1 MADKLLGIR
10 PPSRSWQ
17 VGAAYR
23 DRILVLSSIP
33 DDTYEASGLYHS
45 YVTNDM
51 FASTTG
57 SGSDGDAD
65 GLGIGSSTG
74 SGISYT
80 VSAADGWGYT
90 SADELAKQYMAEP
103 VIRIGANRLDDGDDV
118 EDECV
123 GDTTYCGDEDGDSA
137 YSNCNSDKNDKMW
150 YDARKSRKSND
161 KDSTEKGHNYDFI
174 DSFVNKYNIHSF
186 DDEPAP
192 PDLDRPNH
200 TSYYT
205 TSSFKNQHPLTP
217 LIIPSNT
224 TSSTTSPPIDIVK
237 NKAYSQLSMLTYL
250 SKIASNPTTSL
261 APTSSSSFSTSSAT
275 DITHLADSVLFQ
287 YAGSNRRANK
297 LRYMPL
303 YQDVDWSMSDVER
316 HDDVSRAV
324 GDWLD
329 MLPVMG
335 CI

>member
-45 YVTNDM
+45 YVTDM

-57 SGSDGDAD
+57 TGFDGDS
-65 GLGIGSSTG
+65 LGISS
-74 SGISYT
+74 SSDMSYK
-80 VSAADGWGYT
+80 VAAADGWGYT

-103 VIRIGANRLDDGDDV
+103 VIRIGANRLDEDDDEECEECDNDAIYSGDADDGV
-118 EDECV
+118 
-123 GDTTYCGDEDGDSA
+123 DS
-137 YSNCNSDKNDKMW
+137 NINSDKNARTW
-150 YDARKSRKSND
+150 YDARKSPKSND

-205 TSSFKNQHPLTP
+205 TSSSKNQHPLTP
-217 LIIPSNT
+217 LINPSNT

-237 NKAYSQLSMLTYL
+237 NKAHSQLSMLTYL

-275 DITHLADSVLFQ
+275 DITHLADCVLFQ

-303 YQDVDWSMSDVER
+303 YQDVDWCMNDVER

-335 CI
+335 YI

>member
-45 YVTNDM
+45 YVTTDM

-57 SGSDGDAD
+57 TGFDGDS
-65 GLGIGSSTG
+65 LGISS
-74 SGISYT
+74 SSDMSYT
-80 VSAADGWGYT
+80 VVAADGWGYT

-103 VIRIGANRLDDGDDV
+103 VIRIGANRLDEDDDEECEECDNDAIYSGDGDDS
-118 EDECV
+118 
-123 GDTTYCGDEDGDSA
+123 GDS
-137 YSNCNSDKNDKMW
+137 SSSDSDKNDRTW
-150 YDARKSRKSND
+150 YDARRTAKHISKNSSSS
-161 KDSTEKGHNYDFI
+161 STKGQNYDFI
-174 DSFVNKYNIHSF
+174 DSFVSKYNIHSL
-186 DDEPAP
+186 DDETPATSFLP
-192 PDLDRPNH
+192 SQLDLDRPNC
-200 TSYYT
+200 
-205 TSSFKNQHPLTP
+205 TSSSSPSKNQHPLTSP
-217 LIIPSNT
+217 ASSNT
-224 TSSTTSPPIDIVK
+224 TSTPTNTVK
-237 NKAYSQLSMLTYL
+237 NKDYSQLSMLTYL

-261 APTSSSSFSTSSAT
+261 APSSSSSLTTSSTT

-287 YAGSNRRANK
+287 YAGSNSRANK

-335 CI
+335 YI